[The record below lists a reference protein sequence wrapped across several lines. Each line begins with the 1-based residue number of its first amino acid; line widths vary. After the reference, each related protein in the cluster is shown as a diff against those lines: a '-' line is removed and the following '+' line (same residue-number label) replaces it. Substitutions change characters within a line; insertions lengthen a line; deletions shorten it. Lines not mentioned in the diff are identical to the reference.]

1 MKVGSPSKKLLMNV
15 PEKFQVKVSYFQL
28 KFQVKGFQWKNFQ
41 AESSAGFGQGSN
53 ASNFKVVGV
62 STLTYFSKEHVT

>member
-1 MKVGSPSKKLLMNV
+1 MKVGSLSKKRL
-15 PEKFQVKVSYFQL
+15 PEKFQVKVSFFQV

-41 AESSAGFGQGSN
+41 EELSAGFGQGSN

-62 STLTYFSKEHVT
+62 SKWTYFSNEHVT